1 MIKVR
6 RNWGLNGEEVPR
18 KFWLNGEKDWVYI
31 HSVIKDTKNKLWWA
45 KMTYPQNK
53 EIKYFYCALGKITDK
68 EAKIKKEKELYGEIK
83 WK

>member
-1 MIKVR
+1 MEK
-6 RNWGLNGEEVPR
+6 
-18 KFWLNGEKDWVYI
+18 KDWVYI

-68 EAKIKKEKELYGEIK
+68 EAKIKKKKNYMVKLNGSNKLELL
-83 WK
+83 